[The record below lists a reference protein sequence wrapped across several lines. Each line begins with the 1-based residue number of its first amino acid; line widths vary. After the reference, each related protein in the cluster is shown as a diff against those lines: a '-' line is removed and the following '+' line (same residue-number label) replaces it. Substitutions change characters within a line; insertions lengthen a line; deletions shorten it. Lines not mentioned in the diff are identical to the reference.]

1 MARHALRLLLAL
13 AAGYGS
19 ALVATPVLRRRP
31 RPARSTRHAVCC
43 SEPLEAALEGW
54 VASRRILGSAM
65 AFIDVHASPDDV
77 EQPAHRDM
85 AQREVARPEPVQVLV
100 PSITYGRRAP
110 PLSRRLTPH
119 SYTHASPEGCH
130 RAGAAQGQRWCG
142 RRARGASAP
151 ARQERPRCV
160 LYLPYISATSPLH
173 LDRSVYAVGAR
184 VRITGH
190 WRARGG
196 KAARSGEITSQPGGG
211 QPAQSGGGNH
221 GAAQSGESVTEWLL
235 VAHTVR
241 VLTAAPSVHGVRSPG

>member
-13 AAGYGS
+13 AAGFGS

-119 SYTHASPEGCH
+119 SYTHTSSKGATAQVLLKASG
-130 RAGAAQGQRWCG
+130 GAAGE
-142 RRARGASAP
+142 RGGLRHPLDRSVHAVCCISP
-151 ARQERPRCV
+151 ISP
-160 LYLPYISATSPLH
+160 LHLPYISTGASTLWARACASRAT
-173 LDRSVYAVGAR
+173 GAR
-184 VRITGH
+184 AE
-190 WRARGG
+190 AR
-196 KAARSGEITSQPGGG
+196 RR
-211 QPAQSGGGNH
+211 
-221 GAAQSGESVTEWLL
+221 GAG
-235 VAHTVR
+235 R
-241 VLTAAPSVHGVRSPG
+241 

>member
-77 EQPAHRDM
+77 EQPAHRDV
-85 AQREVARPEPVQVLV
+85 AQQEVARPTPVQVLL
-100 PSITYGRRAP
+100 PSFTYGRHAL

-119 SYTHASPEGCH
+119 AYTHGSPE
-130 RAGAAQGQRWCG
+130 
-142 RRARGASAP
+142 
-151 ARQERPRCV
+151 
-160 LYLPYISATSPLH
+160 
-173 LDRSVYAVGAR
+173 
-184 VRITGH
+184 
-190 WRARGG
+190 
-196 KAARSGEITSQPGGG
+196 
-211 QPAQSGGGNH
+211 
-221 GAAQSGESVTEWLL
+221 
-235 VAHTVR
+235 
-241 VLTAAPSVHGVRSPG
+241 